1 MVIIPGLI
9 EGIATRKDRTLSIRI
24 GTQELT
30 PSASLDVFSLNQQF
44 CYIAF
49 KVNDF
54 KTTEKDILE
63 NINTDFEDNKKT
75 DSQRLRSVLYL
86 CFQKDN
92 KGYADFK
99 SYYAYEMNKIIEHFK
114 TKLD

>member
-24 GTQELT
+24 GTQELS
-30 PSASLDVFSLNQQF
+30 PAQSMDVFSLNQSF
-44 CYIAF
+44 CFVAF
-49 KVNDF
+49 KINDF

-63 NINTDFEDNKKT
+63 NVNTDFEDSKKT
-75 DSQRLRSVLYL
+75 DSQRLRSVLYVL
-86 CFQKDN
+86 FQKN
-92 KGYADFK
+92 NQGFTDFK
-99 SYYAYEMNKIIEHFK
+99 SFYAHEMNRIIEHYK